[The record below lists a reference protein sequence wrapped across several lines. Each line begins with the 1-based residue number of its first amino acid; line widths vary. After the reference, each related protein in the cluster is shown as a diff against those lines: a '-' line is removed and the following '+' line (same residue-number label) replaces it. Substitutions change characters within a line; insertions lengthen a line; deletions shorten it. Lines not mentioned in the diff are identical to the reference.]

1 MMEDIDINA
10 MLDDSKSDIQ
20 SVSAFSEVNGTVDQ
34 NTDRMSEY
42 NKTEA
47 DFEEE
52 NWIAMHANF
61 GN

>member
-20 SVSAFSEVNGTVDQ
+20 SVSGMSEQQGNNDT
-34 NTDRMSEY
+34 MSEY

-61 GN
+61 SN